1 LAEKPT
7 EDDIEI
13 TPEMVKAGVTAF
25 LNFDSR
31 FESEVEAVMDIY
43 KALVTARYHTQKAA
57 DFRLVGY
64 FLSKSFKPGQ

>member
-1 LAEKPT
+1 MAEKPT

-13 TPEMVKAGVTAF
+13 TPEMIKAGVTAF

-43 KALVTARYHTQKAA
+43 KAMVTARYHHSSEK
-57 DFRLVGY
+57 
-64 FLSKSFKPGQ
+64 